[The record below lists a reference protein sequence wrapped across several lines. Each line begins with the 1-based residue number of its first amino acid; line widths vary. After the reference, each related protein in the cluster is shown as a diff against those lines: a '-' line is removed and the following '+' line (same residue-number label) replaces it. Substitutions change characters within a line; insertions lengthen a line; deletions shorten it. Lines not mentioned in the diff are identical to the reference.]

1 MTPRRVPSAKR
12 LPVFA
17 IACLALAACSEKM
30 DQPAPQASAPVA
42 ESAPKVRPAG
52 AQFAA
57 SQENAGSLAAVLTGG
72 VCSVENVVT
81 VPENQSSTGEKPNSY
96 VGTRDKSYRMVG
108 FAVNKDA
115 GTVPAKVDI
124 VLSGIRNYQLS
135 VDTGRPRQD
144 VADYFKTPAFDK
156 AGYLV
161 DVAFSDVEP
170 GDYAIYFVD
179 GSGGTKAA
187 CATNQSV
194 TIR

>member
-1 MTPRRVPSAKR
+1 MTHSRVLPAKR
-12 LPVFA
+12 LPVLAF
-17 IACLALAACSEKM
+17 ACLVLAGCSEKM
-30 DQPAPQASAPVA
+30 DQPAPQASAPTT

-57 SQENAGSLAAVLTGG
+57 TQENADSLAGVLNGG
-72 VCSVENVVT
+72 VCSVENIVT

-96 VGTRDKSYRMVG
+96 VGTRDKAYRMVG

-124 VLSGIRNYQLS
+124 LLAGIRNYQLT

-156 AGYLV
+156 SGYLV

-179 GSGGTKAA
+179 NGGAAKTA
-187 CATNQSV
+187 CATNQSI